1 MTAAPL
7 IGLVLA
13 ILLPIPH
20 RQAHRHA
27 PPLSVARP
35 KGPGRKRLSEATPA
49 DVAKE
54 KHLFFDEVSLSVRG
68 GHGGR
73 GDAFN
78 LPKAGKGAK
87 IRRTADGDFD
97 LPEGGGRGGS
107 VILEVDT
114 ALQDLL
120 HLHGR
125 PLVAA
130 PHGADSAG
138 LNQYRKV
145 QRMQKEAS
153 ILANVDLGEH
163 DGEKRGNV
171 RANPN

>member
-1 MTAAPL
+1 MTAATL
-7 IGLVLA
+7 LGVALALVLP
-13 ILLPIPH
+13 LSPH
-20 RQAHRHA
+20 RHRAVRMVA
-27 PPLSVARP
+27 PP
-35 KGPGRKRLSEATPA
+35 KGPGRKKLASATPA
-49 DVAKE
+49 DVAKD
-54 KHLFFDEVSLSVRG
+54 KHLFFDEVAVSVRG

-73 GDAFN
+73 GAAFD
-78 LPKAGKGAK
+78 LPKVGKGAK
-87 IRRTADGDFD
+87 LGRTADGDFD

-120 HLHGR
+120 HMHGR

-145 QRMQKEAS
+145 QRLQ
-153 ILANVDLGEH
+153 
-163 DGEKRGNV
+163 R
-171 RANPN
+171 